1 MGGRGEKM
9 AFINPLASTAIML
22 MSYAPKTPD
31 EIVADPKEVT
41 RGPMMYPASV
51 FDSVPF
57 QMTVGLDAVPENT
70 EEQAAEEIKRLI
82 MERDQEA
89 RRFEIIKGGLR
100 ANTITLAPVRYA
112 VDPPENKPR
121 SKRGQRGRRWR

>member
-1 MGGRGEKM
+1 M

-22 MSYAPKTPD
+22 LSYAPRTPD
-31 EIVADPKEVT
+31 EIVADLKEIT

-51 FDSVPF
+51 SDSVPF
-57 QMTVGLDAVPENT
+57 QTTVGLDAVPEIT

-89 RRFEIIKGGLR
+89 RRFEIIKDGLR

-112 VDPPENKPR
+112 VDPPEDKPR
-121 SKRGQRGRRWR
+121 SKRGQRVRRWR